1 MRSIEFN
8 SKDNLVTIQKPSISN
23 YTIKTYFDKLSSK
36 ILNLGLLPPVV
47 RFISPLDSTNQF
59 CVLVEN
65 RPRRQIIILDNTEY
79 IQCGET
85 LTHHN
90 VSYDLQ
96 LPWHS
101 YFLICQYY
109 PKDDQISLVDIFLW
123 FQPSQIITENDLS
136 FSFLKENFLPNFY
149 PGGKFCSGRATHNK
163 YSTLDFISLYYY
175 ATDLIWNSSFNLD
188 ITPAEKY
195 PILDFRSEDEQYTF
209 EYNSSLL
216 NYFSTLT
223 IDQIV
228 DILIPVNIAS
238 IYQVPIQNIF
248 NKSVIKYLNF
258 SLTLNDLFL

>member
-85 LTHHN
+85 LTHHK

-136 FSFLKENFLPNFY
+136 FS
-149 PGGKFCSGRATHNK
+149 
-163 YSTLDFISLYYY
+163 
-175 ATDLIWNSSFNLD
+175 
-188 ITPAEKY
+188 
-195 PILDFRSEDEQYTF
+195 
-209 EYNSSLL
+209 
-216 NYFSTLT
+216 
-223 IDQIV
+223 
-228 DILIPVNIAS
+228 
-238 IYQVPIQNIF
+238 
-248 NKSVIKYLNF
+248 
-258 SLTLNDLFL
+258 